1 MRCQSIRSV
10 FRAALVAGLFASFQG
25 PTLSASWKNSLNPL
39 TSTCYIHDLQWEQ
52 FNSIRGEYRTASIVT
67 SDLDIE
73 ISVDRET
80 ELCVAAAH
88 QYEFQMQVDVALN
101 ALRSKSMQFAQAG
114 TKLFQSYSPSSTQL
128 ISSIAC
134 QSLKLIEGRKI
145 PVSLPLTVVA
155 SDVSQDFDCDW
166 NCGDWCNDAHYSSSI
181 SLPKR
186 STANIFVY
194 SINPSTELNDSD
206 SNSDET
212 DLTSETSIGSNQFS
226 SVQGPVADSDQ
237 AEFTADIV
245 AAEIESVPVASS
257 QVGLDKQINQ
267 VGIDPVCPKQWSNHE
282 ITWNDCFVQR
292 SVCCPLDTDVE
303 AIGVEPKTLQATTAV
318 RPPTLEAEIEIQEA
332 ELAIQGSSH
341 ISKVDAQ
348 GIGHCAPSLENR
360 CQAEVS
366 HSATAELSGVNYC
379 SQDFLTTLHTSNYG
393 SIILPVLD
401 THRLAVD
408 YALTGESAHATESGN
423 QMTKGITSQIRTV
436 GQFLVDF
443 ANQIESQL
451 EQVEVA
457 RRDSISR

>member
-10 FRAALVAGLFASFQG
+10 FRAALVAGLIASFQG

-52 FNSIRGEYRTASIVT
+52 INSIRGEYRTEPIVT
-67 SDLDIE
+67 SNSDIE

-80 ELCVAAAH
+80 ELCVAPAH
-88 QYEFQMQVDVALN
+88 QYEFEMQVAAALD
-101 ALRSKSMQFAQAG
+101 ALRSKSIQFAQAG
-114 TKLFQSYSPSSTQL
+114 TKLFQRYSPSPTLL

-134 QSLKLIEGRKI
+134 QSLKLLDWGKI
-145 PVSLPLTVVA
+145 TDSLPMTVVA
-155 SDVSQDFDCDW
+155 SDVNQDFDCDW
-166 NCGDWCNDAHYSSSI
+166 NCGDWCNNAHYSSSI

-194 SINPSTELNDSD
+194 SINASTEPNDSD

-212 DLTSETSIGSNQFS
+212 DLTSESSIGSDQFS
-226 SVQGPVADSDQ
+226 LAQGSVADSDQ
-237 AEFTADIV
+237 AEFIADIV
-245 AAEIESVPVASS
+245 SAEIESVPVAST

-267 VGIDPVCPKQWSNHE
+267 VGIDPVCPEQWSNHE
-282 ITWNDCFVQR
+282 ITWNDCFVQP

-303 AIGVEPKTLQATTAV
+303 AIGVEPKTLQSTTPV
-318 RPPTLEAEIEIQEA
+318 RPPTLEAELDIHD
-332 ELAIQGSSH
+332 SSH
-341 ISKVDAQ
+341 ISKIDAQ
-348 GIGHCAPSLENR
+348 GIGHCAPTLENH
-360 CQAEVS
+360 CQAEVL
-366 HSATAELSGVNYC
+366 HSATAELSEMNYC

-408 YALTGESAHATESGN
+408 YAFTDDSAQATESGS
-423 QMTKGITSQIRTV
+423 QMTKGIASQIRTV

-451 EQVEVA
+451 EQVEIA
-457 RRDSISR
+457 RRDSLSR